1 MTNSRFYRFI
11 LTVFVVLAACML
23 PINAYCATDANDDGE
38 IVTLKTSKGDIKIL
52 LFNDTPL
59 HRDNFLKLAGEGYY
73 DGVLFHRV
81 IKDFMVQ
88 TGDPDSK
95 NAAPDAMLGAGSP
108 PYTIPAEF
116 KFPTHYHHYGAL
128 AAARTG
134 DEVNPDKAS
143 SGSQFYIVTGKKMS
157 EASLKNVAEQKL
169 WKMRQKYFARLAE
182 PYMNDIKQWTAE
194 KDTANLEALYNRLAK
209 ETEESVKFEYTP
221 EMIQAYETI
230 GGTPHLDGEYT
241 VFGRVLEGMGI
252 VEAIQN
258 VDIGKG
264 DRPLEDIRV
273 ITVEVPE
280 KYRPQPQCPAPKA
293 SKKAVKTS
301 KKSGKRK

>member
-1 MTNSRFYRFI
+1 MTIKRIHRFLIATII
-11 LTVFVVLAACML
+11 LLIAGLL
-23 PINAYCATDANDDGE
+23 PINAYCVNNDNDEGVV
-38 IVTLKTSKGDIKIL
+38 VTLKTSKGDIKML

-116 KFPTHYHHYGAL
+116 RFPNHYHHYGAV

-134 DEVNPDKAS
+134 DEVNPDRES
-143 SGSQFYIVTGKKMS
+143 SGSQFYIVTGRKMT
-157 EASLKNVAEQKL
+157 EAALKNAAEQKL
-169 WKMRQKYFARLAE
+169 WKMRAKYFEKISE
-182 PYMNDIKQWTAE
+182 PYMKEIQQWSADR
-194 KDTANLEALYNRLAK
+194 DTAKLEALRQHLIK
-209 ETEESVKFEYTP
+209 ETEENVKFEYTP
-221 EMIQAYETI
+221 EMIETYETI

-241 VFGRVLEGMGI
+241 VFGRVIEGMDI
-252 VEAIQN
+252 VEEIQN
-258 VDIGKG
+258 VETGRG
-264 DRPLEDIRV
+264 DRPVDDIVV
-273 ITVEVPE
+273 ISVEVPE
-280 KYRPQPQCPAPKA
+280 KYRPQQSSSAT
-293 SKKAVKTS
+293 KTS
-301 KKSGKRK
+301 QKGGKRPAGRNKK